1 MPYITKQFT
10 YDIPDKW
17 QEQETT
23 LGKTSTQT
31 YTGPDK
37 VISFVQNGRIV
48 STHNKDKDDGR
59 PCPADWEPVEIDCE
73 QMPLHCGIL
82 WGGLVPP
89 THYEVEVGPADRLN
103 PTIADPTH
111 PSEVFDI
118 VSITD
123 GYDTNTKTW
132 GAVRFASPLPEGEP
146 GNPSMDDIRRARN
159 GLLENCDQ
167 KISEDMPADLKQKWL
182 DYRQKLRDIPADYP
196 TNSDTEKIMPQLVV
210 FPPAPGPGDG
220 EVNMNTEMGLFSAV
234 NPLQTDVD
242 NEGNEEKD
250 GGLEHHDD
258 MGDGTEAGGGKWP
271 WQGDK
276 TTRSEVD
283 GGDGIVKI
291 ADQTRTDW
299 QSQMPK
305 GIASDD

>member
-37 VISFVQNGRIV
+37 VVSFVQNGRVV

-59 PCPADWEPVEIDCE
+59 PCPADWEPVEIDCD

-111 PSEVFDI
+111 PSAPAARTPRC
-118 VSITD
+118 SQTCPCR
-123 GYDTNTKTW
+123 TCRT
-132 GAVRFASPLPEGEP
+132 RPSPLCRA
-146 GNPSMDDIRRARN
+146 SRRR
-159 GLLENCDQ
+159 
-167 KISEDMPADLKQKWL
+167 
-182 DYRQKLRDIPADYP
+182 R
-196 TNSDTEKIMPQLVV
+196 
-210 FPPAPGPGDG
+210 
-220 EVNMNTEMGLFSAV
+220 
-234 NPLQTDVD
+234 
-242 NEGNEEKD
+242 
-250 GGLEHHDD
+250 
-258 MGDGTEAGGGKWP
+258 
-271 WQGDK
+271 
-276 TTRSEVD
+276 
-283 GGDGIVKI
+283 
-291 ADQTRTDW
+291 
-299 QSQMPK
+299 
-305 GIASDD
+305 